1 MELIYHNE
9 SFKLQDVG
17 FPLKDIHIVDNWLPI
32 QLHHWIDEAISR
44 SRIWAKSNQVTGNSK
59 TGLPHH
65 QFWGAGLFDSGR
77 RGSKYSYPD
86 FAADIHQDNCL
97 GLIQARAAARYLD
110 KKLQTDFGFMWE
122 RFQYMGLNSQTQ
134 GLHGTTH
141 ADCQEEDEWNLSFLY
156 YTNKIWSEHWGGP
169 LRIYDEM
176 QQGLHGRANHIKNHQ
191 IAEIEFKPNRLV
203 IFDGRIPHGA
213 DAPTPEARYID
224 RKSIVIRG
232 DEIRLVKDEEFF
244 KQCPL

>member
-9 SFKLQDVG
+9 SFKLKDIG
-17 FPLKDIHIVDNWLPI
+17 FPLKDIHIIDNWLPV
-32 QLHHWIDEAISR
+32 QLHYWIDEAVSQPN
-44 SRIWAKSNQVTGNSK
+44 IWSKNNQVTGDSP

-65 QFWGAGLFDSGR
+65 QFWGATMMKGTNSSLIEVGN
-77 RGSKYSYPD
+77 YPD
-86 FAADIHQDNCL
+86 TDPEINQ
-97 GLIQARAAARYLD
+97 YLD
-110 KKLQTDFGFMWE
+110 TKCCAKWLDRKLQTDFGFEWV

-141 ADCQEEDEWNLSFLY
+141 SDCQDEDEWNLSFLY

-191 IAEIEFKPNRLV
+191 IAEIPFKPNRLV
-203 IFDGRIPHGA
+203 VFDGRIPHGA
-213 DAPTPEARYID
+213 DAPTEEARYID

-232 DEIRLVKDEEFF
+232 DEIRLVEDDYWFR
-244 KQCPL
+244 QCPQ

>member
-1 MELIYHNE
+1 MELIYHDE
-9 SFKLQDVG
+9 SFKLQDIG
-17 FPLKDIHIVDNWLPI
+17 FPLKDIHIVDNWLPVQI
-32 QLHHWIDEAISR
+32 HYWIDNTFSR
-44 SRIWAKSNQVTGNSK
+44 NQIWSKQNQVNAGSP

-65 QFWGAGLFDSGR
+65 QFWGAELFDAGR
-77 RGSKYSYPD
+77 RGKKYEYPN
-86 FAADIHQDNCL
+86 FAKDMHEDSWSDLYDC
-97 GLIQARAAARYLD
+97 RAVARYLD
-110 KKLQTDFGFMWE
+110 RKLQTDFGFKWE

-141 ADCQEEDEWNLSFLY
+141 ADCRDEDEWNLSFLY
-156 YTNKIWSEHWGGP
+156 YTNKFWEKHWGGP

-191 IAEIEFKPNRLV
+191 IAEIEFKPNRLL

-213 DAPTPEARYID
+213 DAPTPEARYMD

-232 DEIRLVKDEEFF
+232 DEIRLVEDEEFF
-244 KQCPL
+244 KQCPR

>member
-9 SFKLQDVG
+9 SFKLKDVG
-17 FPLKDIHIVDNWLPI
+17 FPLKDIHIIDNWLPHE
-32 QLHHWIDEAISR
+32 LHYWIDEAFSR
-44 SRIWAKSNQVTGNSK
+44 SRIWVKCNQVTGNSK

-65 QFWGAGLFDSGR
+65 QFWGAGLYDLH
-77 RGSKYSYPD
+77 SYPN
-86 FAADIHQDNCL
+86 FADDIKADDLFKC
-97 GLIQARAAARYLD
+97 RAAAEYLD
-110 KKLQTDFGFMWE
+110 RKLQTDFGFMWE

-141 ADCQEEDEWNLSFLY
+141 ADCMQEDEWNLSFLY
-156 YTNKIWSEHWGGP
+156 YTNKIWEKHWGGP
-169 LRIYDEM
+169 LRIYDKM

-203 IFDGRIPHGA
+203 VFDGRIPHGA
-213 DAPTPEARYID
+213 DAPEEKARYMD

-232 DEIRLVKDEEFF
+232 DEIRLVESREFF
-244 KQCPL
+244 KQCPQ